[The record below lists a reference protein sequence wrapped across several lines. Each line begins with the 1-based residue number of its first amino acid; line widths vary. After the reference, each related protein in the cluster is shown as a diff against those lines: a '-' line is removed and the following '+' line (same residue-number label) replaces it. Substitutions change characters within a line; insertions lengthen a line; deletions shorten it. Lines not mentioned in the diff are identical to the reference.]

1 MHSFADVEVGEST
14 THPTDLT
21 ESSVADEAGDRPERR
36 PPTTEMSMNDSYE
49 NKLRAYTYTA
59 IIVAYMAVIALYLA

>member
-1 MHSFADVEVGEST
+1 
-14 THPTDLT
+14 
-21 ESSVADEAGDRPERR
+21 
-36 PPTTEMSMNDSYE
+36 MNDSYE